1 MQYFDTVIHKCHI
14 STQTCLQDG
23 FLAESHSL
31 YLDEKKPK
39 QVTVSENKEDLK
51 DRSIEDYCTVKEKPQ
66 TIEDKICPSNY
77 FWLL

>member
-1 MQYFDTVIHKCHI
+1 MPYKYTNLSARWV
-14 STQTCLQDG
+14 SRW
-23 FLAESHSL
+23 ESQL
-31 YLDEKKPK
+31 VFGWKKTK

>member
-1 MQYFDTVIHKCHI
+1 M
-14 STQTCLQDG
+14 G
-23 FLAESHSL
+23 FSL
-31 YLDEKKPK
+31 RVTACIWMKKKTK